1 MTFWT
6 EECCREPDQAPAVR
20 VIYRLDRFLRGGDHE
35 PFLERG
41 FPAARF
47 TEPHENFA
55 HQHQDVRVDPVTGQQ
70 FGDLIEFCDFD
81 FIARVA
87 KVNGAA
93 LWSLAQAPGTPKNV
107 TIDTSVLTN
116 NSTLLWALGSDAGLA
131 GYEVLWRP
139 TIEPFWTNVIPVG
152 LVSKVTVDESKD
164 NVVFGVRAVGT
175 NGYRSPA
182 ALPFPG

>member
-1 MTFWT
+1 M
-6 EECCREPDQAPAVR
+6 R
-20 VIYRLDRFLRGGDHE
+20 VIYREDRFLRGGDHE

-55 HQHQDVRVDPVTGQQ
+55 HQHQDVRVDPVTGEQ

-81 FIARVA
+81 FITRAAR
-87 KVNGAA
+87 VNGAV

-116 NSTLLWALGSDAGLA
+116 NSTLEWAVDQDQGLA
-131 GYEVLWRP
+131 GYEVVWRATDAP
-139 TIEPFWTNVIPVG
+139 QWTDVIPVG
-152 LVSKVTVDESKD
+152 LVSKVTVLLSKD
-164 NVVFGVRAVGT
+164 NVAFGVRAVGK

-182 ALPFPG
+182 AFPFPSD